1 MRRTNQIGATL
12 IEMVIFII
20 VVGVATAG
28 ILSALS
34 NSVRGSADPMLHK
47 QGLAIAEA
55 LLAEIEQQAFS
66 YCDPDD
72 PAAKTA
78 NSTADCTNGAAGSQD
93 RNGGALGPTNVP
105 STTAETRS
113 SATVPFDN
121 VADYAGFSMANVTDI
136 AGNNA
141 MAGYSISVAITRA
154 GGAAPFATLPVD
166 AVLRIQVT
174 VSSTHE
180 SFNLTGYRFRYA
192 PQP

>member
-1 MRRTNQIGATL
+1 MSRITQIGATL

-20 VVGVATAG
+20 VVSVATVG
-28 ILSALS
+28 ILMALS
-34 NSVRGSADPMLHK
+34 STVRSSADPMLHK
-47 QGLAIAEA
+47 QALAIAEA
-55 LLAEIEQQAFS
+55 LLAEIEQQPFT

-72 PAAKTA
+72 PAARAA

-93 RNGGALGPTNVP
+93 RTGGALGPTNVP
-105 STTAETRS
+105 FTTAESRT
-113 SATVPFDN
+113 SASVPFDN
-121 VADYAGFSMANVTDI
+121 VADYAGFAMANITDI

-141 MAGYSISVAITRA
+141 MAGYSVNVAITRA
-154 GGAAPFATLPVD
+154 GGAAPFATLPAD

-174 VSSTHE
+174 VSSAHE